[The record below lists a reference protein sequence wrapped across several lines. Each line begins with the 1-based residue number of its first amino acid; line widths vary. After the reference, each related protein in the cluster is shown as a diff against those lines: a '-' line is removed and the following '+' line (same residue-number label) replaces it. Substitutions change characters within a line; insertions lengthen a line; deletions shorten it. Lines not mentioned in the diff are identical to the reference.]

1 MVKRFEWH
9 VETGMLDPLFNPVD
23 FFHEEINLFE
33 AAEEVEPGELALTVS
48 SCAGEGVPG
57 WSGGSA

>member
-1 MVKRFEWH
+1 
-9 VETGMLDPLFNPVD
+9 MLDPLFNPVD